1 MIKGYTIIIPILN
14 EGKNIIKIIGLI
26 KKTLNKKK
34 YEVIFCDDNSSDD
47 TLKILN
53 KNSKKNIRYL
63 IHYGRNDLYQ
73 SAIMGIKKSLYDN
86 IIIMDGDMQHHP
98 RYLNKIIKLFEIKNS
113 DLVIACRNFD
123 KQVGLSLLRKISSI
137 IIIKISKLMLKIK
150 TDDPMSGFFLFK
162 KKLFTN
168 NEKKIYGKG
177 FKILLD
183 LLSLN
188 RNCSITDFKIIFRRR
203 EKNISKMN
211 LKILIQIVFL
221 LTLRSY
227 NRIFRSN

>member
-1 MIKGYTIIIPILN
+1 
-14 EGKNIIKIIGLI
+14 
-26 KKTLNKKK
+26 
-34 YEVIFCDDNSSDD
+34 
-47 TLKILN
+47 
-53 KNSKKNIRYL
+53 
-63 IHYGRNDLYQ
+63 
-73 SAIMGIKKSLYDN
+73 MGIKKSLYDN